1 MNNMQQLQSKTTLQG
16 GKYRIERV
24 LGQGTF
30 GITYLATTTTKA
42 KAVISGD
49 LGEIEEEGEVI
60 IKVAIKE
67 FFMNDLNKR
76 SSDGN
81 KIEESSSQLIKD
93 YRKKFR
99 REAENLSHLNHPNIV
114 KVLEVFDANNTTYYA
129 MRYINGQSLDEYI
142 SSKGKLD
149 EEEALKIIKPIAEAL
164 QYMHDSKMLHLDLK
178 PKNIML
184 DKNLKPY
191 LIDFGLS
198 KQYDENGDPE
208 SSTTI
213 GLGTPGY
220 APIEQANYKQDGS
233 FPATLDVYAL
243 GATLYKMITGKTPP
257 DASTIFNEGLP
268 SLPDTISQSTRDAI
282 NQAMQP
288 KKVDRLKTMKAFLE
302 LVNGSNVSSPNV
314 AEKPKS
320 ITPSA
325 KVVAEEVDEETI
337 SDIGNDKKEESP
349 SPCIPKEKTIRDYM
363 MIYML
368 PSIGLIVV
376 LLIAFLFFVKRS
388 PYNDSAD
395 ESTSLIQE
403 NSNIVHLMEYKT
415 SFGSC
420 HYSGPVDN
428 DSNPNGIGEAFFF
441 NNRDYEYYK
450 GNFNHGTISGKDGYL
465 KFANG
470 DVFEGE
476 FLNNELYYGKI
487 TYSKDKSYFIGS
499 FKNDKPHEGAR
510 YDKKGKAIETDH
522 SSTTKKNSSQQEA
535 VSSSDSRQTQTDTA
549 NHRNHTTQSNNAVFG
564 TIDNEIYQVVDQM
577 PEYPEGGMNGLLS
590 YLYANIRYPANA
602 AENGVQGT
610 VTVQFVVNRDG
621 SIVDVSLLHRT
632 DPDLDREAI
641 RVISSMPKWKPGMHH
656 GKPVRV
662 RYTVPIKFRL
672 Q

>member
-1 MNNMQQLQSKTTLQG
+1 MQHLQPNTTLQG
-16 GKYRIERV
+16 GKFRIERV

-76 SSDGN
+76 SSDGSR
-81 KIEESSSQLIKD
+81 IEESSSQLVKD

-99 REAENLSHLNHPNIV
+99 REAENLSHLNHSNIV

-142 SSKGKLD
+142 STKGKLD
-149 EEEALKIIKPIAEAL
+149 EEEAIRIIKPIAEAL

-191 LIDFGLS
+191 IIDFGLS

-243 GATLYKMITGKTPP
+243 GATLYKMLTGETPP
-257 DASTIFNEGLP
+257 DASTVFNEGLP
-268 SLPDTISQSTRDAI
+268 ALPDTISQSTRDAI

-288 KKVDRLKTMKAFLE
+288 RKKDRPKSINTFLE
-302 LVNGSNVSSPNV
+302 LLNNEPTADNCIQNRDETIISGF
-314 AEKPKS
+314 
-320 ITPSA
+320 
-325 KVVAEEVDEETI
+325 DEETI
-337 SDIGNDKKEESP
+337 LDIGNDKKEESP
-349 SPCIPKEKTIRDYM
+349 SPRIPKGKTVKDYT

-368 PSIGLIVV
+368 SSIGLIVV
-376 LLIAFLFFVKRS
+376 FLLAFLFFVKHS
-388 PYNDSAD
+388 PSNDSAD
-395 ESTSLIQE
+395 ESASLAQE

-428 DSNPNGIGEAFFF
+428 ESNPNGIGEAFFF

-487 TYSKDKSYFIGS
+487 TYSKDESYFIGS
-499 FKNDKPHEGAR
+499 FKNDKPHEGTK
-510 YDKKGKAIETDH
+510 YDKKGEAIETDH
-522 SSTTKKNSSQQEA
+522 SSTTKKNNTQQEA
-535 VSSSDSRQTQTDTA
+535 VSSSNSRQTHTDTA
-549 NHRNHTTQSNNAVFG
+549 NHQNHTSQSNNTVSEE

-577 PEYPEGGMNGLLS
+577 PVFPEGGMNGLKS
-590 YLYANIRYPANA
+590 YLSANIRYPANA

-621 SIVDVSLLHRT
+621 SIVDVSLLRRT

-641 RVISSMPKWKPGMHH
+641 RVVNSMPKWKPGMHH

-662 RYTVPIKFRL
+662 RYTMPINFRL